1 MPRLQSTCSGCASED
16 GRAADMER
24 GKFITIEGIEG
35 VGKSTNMA
43 VIVER
48 IEAAGHQVLTT
59 REPGGTPF
67 AEDIRD
73 ILMNRGDE
81 PVPEIAE
88 LLLMFAARSF
98 NVTNVIEPALKAGT
112 WVVCDRFTDSTRA
125 YQGGGR
131 GIPME
136 TINRMAEWVHGDTWP
151 DLTILLDA
159 PVDVGMARAGS
170 RSEPD
175 RFEQEKHEF
184 FERVRACYRGL
195 AEAEKERFVV
205 VDTTHDIE
213 RVKAD
218 VTAIIDRLFLNKLP

>member
-1 MPRLQSTCSGCASED
+1 MRRLPSTCNACGNAGD
-16 GRAADMER
+16 RGVDMER

-43 VIVER
+43 AVVAR
-48 IEAAGHQVLTT
+48 IEAAGHRVLTT

-67 AEDIRD
+67 AEDLRD

-98 NVTNVIEPALKAGT
+98 NVSNVIVPALEAGT

-136 TINRMAEWVHGDTWP
+136 TINRIAEWVHGNTWP
-151 DLTILLDA
+151 DLTLLLDA

-184 FERVRACYRGL
+184 FERVRACYLEL
-195 AEAEKERFVV
+195 AAAENDRFVV
-205 VDTTHDIE
+205 VDTTRDIE
-213 RVKAD
+213 HVRAEV
-218 VTAIIDRLFLNKLP
+218 VAIVDGLLTYK